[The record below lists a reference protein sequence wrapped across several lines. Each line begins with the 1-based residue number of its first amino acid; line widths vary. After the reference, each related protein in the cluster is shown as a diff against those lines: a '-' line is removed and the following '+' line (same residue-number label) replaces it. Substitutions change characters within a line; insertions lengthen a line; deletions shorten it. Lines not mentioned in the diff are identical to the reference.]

1 MGIILETNPILWSS
15 YTKRNNERRK
25 MEQKS
30 RETETE
36 DQVNEK
42 IAEFVKNDVFE
53 VLKKGTKASERE
65 AGRLID
71 EFIKKWD

>member
-1 MGIILETNPILWSS
+1 
-15 YTKRNNERRK
+15 